1 VTPTPRVGSP
11 SPKRALGR
19 GLSALIPGAA
29 SVPLQGDAGPG
40 VLRLPLE
47 RIARDPRQP
56 RRTFEVAALRA
67 LADSI
72 QAQGVIQPVLVRREG
87 AGFQLIAG
95 ERRWRAAQ
103 IAGLQ
108 EIPAILREVTEAEAF
123 ALSLVENL
131 QRTDLNPMEE
141 AEGYLRLVDEF
152 GLTQEEVSAR
162 VGKDRSTVANG
173 LRLLGLPESVKTLLR
188 SGALSMGHA
197 RALLGAAEAER
208 VGLAERVASTG
219 LSVRET
225 EQLVRARRRTS
236 PKSGK
241 ARKAAPSAAA
251 RTLVEELQRALGTKV
266 RLEDR
271 GGAGTLAIDFFS
283 YADLER
289 IVRLL
294 RR

>member
-1 VTPTPRVGSP
+1 MCSGFLWSALPATRGSREGRSKWRRSVRWLTPSRPRVSSSP
-11 SPKRALGR
+11 CSFGGRARGFSSSP
-19 GLSALIPGAA
+19 A
-29 SVPLQGDAGPG
+29 SDG
-40 VLRLPLE
+40 
-47 RIARDPRQP
+47 
-56 RRTFEVAALRA
+56 
-67 LADSI
+67 
-72 QAQGVIQPVLVRREG
+72 
-87 AGFQLIAG
+87 G
-95 ERRWRAAQ
+95 ERRK
-103 IAGLQ
+103 LQ
-108 EIPAILREVTEAEAF
+108 DSRKSQQFSER
-123 ALSLVENL
+123 S
-131 QRTDLNPMEE
+131 QRPRPSRFRSSKTSSGRTSTLEE